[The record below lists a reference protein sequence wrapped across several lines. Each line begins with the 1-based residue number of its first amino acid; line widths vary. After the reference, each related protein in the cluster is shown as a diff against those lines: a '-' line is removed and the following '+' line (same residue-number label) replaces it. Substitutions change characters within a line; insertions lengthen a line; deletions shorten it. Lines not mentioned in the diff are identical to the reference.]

1 MCVTAPSS
9 HRSSPLPAQTRRIP
23 QIRLQQPGDTNPCK
37 AAPQDAQA
45 GQWPLLCC
53 STHAEFAAMP
63 CGAVQPHSGRSLGR
77 PKPRVSQI
85 PVSRRCS
92 RRSSHTWRKA
102 DTARA
107 QGRTFEALHAAF
119 LRCFASH
126 PAPLTYSDPSALPFF
141 YTSFQQ
147 SIIANPV
154 APACPA
160 HAVRHFVGPF
170 TPFLPLIPSLRQIR
184 RASSPEAILVGRSN
198 NGRLRTPNREALA
211 LRPDRT
217 RTQASLALRS
227 TLPLSAS
234 PAL

>member
-9 HRSSPLPAQTRRIP
+9 HRSSPLPAQTRQIP
-23 QIRLQQPGDTNPCK
+23 QIRSQHPGGTNPCK

-45 GQWPLLCC
+45 TQWPLLCC
-53 STHAEFAAMP
+53 STHAEFAVMP
-63 CGAVQPHSGRSLGR
+63 CGAVQPHSE
-77 PKPRVSQI
+77 PRV
-85 PVSRRCS
+85 PRFRFRADA

-107 QGRTFEALHAAF
+107 QGRTLEALHVAS
-119 LRCFASH
+119 LRCFSSH
-126 PAPLTYSDPSALPFF
+126 PAPLAYSDRSALPFF

-147 SIIANPV
+147 FIIANPV

-184 RASSPEAILVGRSN
+184 RAPFPEATLVGRSK
-198 NGRLRTPNREALA
+198 NGRLRTPNRKAFA